1 MYSSVIGLL
10 ASGREI
16 DLKDLFSHE
25 LAPVPAATFNENG
38 MKICKTKSVLK
49 RNLQVEMSNRTENC
63 TVMRLWI
70 DGSALLWTINCPS
83 EGTVNDFVTN
93 VKNRVKKYLRK
104 LMCTWCLT
112 ATMTSVRSLLQ
123 EVGGKPG

>member
-25 LAPVPAATFNENG
+25 LAPVLAAMFNENG

-49 RNLQVEMSNRTENC
+49 RNLQVEMSNRKLHPDA
-63 TVMRLWI
+63 TVI
-70 DGSALLWTINCPS
+70 DGSALLWTINWPS

-93 VKNRVKKYLRK
+93 VKNRVKNTWRK